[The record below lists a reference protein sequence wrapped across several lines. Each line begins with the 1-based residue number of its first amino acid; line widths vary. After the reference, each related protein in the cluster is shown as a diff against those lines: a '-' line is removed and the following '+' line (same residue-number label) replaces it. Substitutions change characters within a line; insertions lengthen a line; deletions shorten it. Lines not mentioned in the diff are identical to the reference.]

1 MKSTLY
7 IPKGLPASG
16 KSTWARKKVLNED
29 GVYIVS
35 RDSIREMLAADYKS
49 FPFGHSELEQV
60 VTEGVL
66 EMVTLLL
73 SLDYSV
79 ILDETNLNQGRLS
92 KLINEVTKDLEVVNP
107 TSEFTVEHIDFTN
120 VPLEECIKRDQERE
134 RTVGKHVIKGMHKKY
149 LAHESPHKNTT

>member
-16 KSTWARKKVLNED
+16 KSTWARTKIEEED
-29 GVYIVS
+29 NIYIVS
-35 RDSIREMLAADYKS
+35 RDSIREMLVGNYGN

-66 EMVTLLL
+66 EMTTLLL

-92 KLINEVTKDLEVVNP
+92 KLINEITKDLEVVNP
-107 TSEFTVEHIDFTN
+107 TSEFTVEHIDFTD
-120 VPLEECIKRDQERE
+120 VPLEECIKRDEERE
-134 RTVGKHVIKGMHKKY
+134 RTVGRHVIKGMHKKY
-149 LAHESPHKNTT
+149 LAHESSNKETT